1 MAEFVIDEEKRA
13 KSSGKFSA
21 LIIAVVI
28 LAGIIGMVWM
38 KSSKYEPVVAGAYV
52 PDFTLKDMNGK
63 EYILSSLKGKVVF
76 INFWAT
82 WCKSCKD
89 EMPSMQILYTYL
101 KEKNVPFEMLAISM
115 DRVTTQKEI
124 GPFVSSLGLKFP
136 ILLDPWGKTDGKYKL
151 TGVPET
157 YIIDQEGKLA
167 EKVIGPRNWETI
179 AAVQTIFKLLNIKPE
194 TETKGG

>member
-1 MAEFVIDEEKRA
+1 
-13 KSSGKFSA
+13 
-21 LIIAVVI
+21 
-28 LAGIIGMVWM
+28 
-38 KSSKYEPVVAGAYV
+38 
-52 PDFTLKDMNGK
+52 
-63 EYILSSLKGKVVF
+63 
-76 INFWAT
+76 
-82 WCKSCKD
+82 
-89 EMPSMQILYTYL
+89 MQILYTYL

>member
-1 MAEFVIDEEKRA
+1 MNEDTLEEGKKTR
-13 KSSGKFSA
+13 SGSRFSA
-21 LIIAVVI
+21 ILIALVI
-28 LAGIIGMVWM
+28 LIGIVGIVWRN
-38 KSSKYEPVVAGAYV
+38 SSKYEPVVVGAYA
-52 PDFTLKDMNGK
+52 PAFTLTDMNGK
-63 EYILSSLKGKVVF
+63 EYTLSSLRGKVVF

-115 DRVTTQKEI
+115 DRVTTQKNI
-124 GPFVSSLGLKFP
+124 GTFVNSMGLKFP

-157 YIIDQEGKLA
+157 YIIDKEGRLA
-167 EKVIGPRNWETI
+167 EKVIGPRDWETVG
-179 AAVQTIFKLLNIKPE
+179 AVQTIFKLLDIKPE
-194 TETKGG
+194 AEAKGG